1 LPQLGD
7 AGGGAVFVLLSGA
20 AADTAGAIDDA
31 IAYDR
36 NRPLAH
42 DYMAALRRGNAPRR
56 WLVGALR
63 HLAAWT
69 AERSRGNG
77 LALDRIGARPYRIVH
92 ALKCDRAAAAI
103 ADRGA
108 DLDVQLLCF
117 CQGAP

>member
-1 LPQLGD
+1 LLQLGD

-42 DYMAALRRGNAPRR
+42 DYMAASAAATPRGVGWSARSAISPLGRPNA
-56 WLVGALR
+56 
-63 HLAAWT
+63 
-69 AERSRGNG
+69 AEAT
-77 LALDRIGARPYRIVH
+77 ALDRIGARPYRIVH
-92 ALKCDRAAAAI
+92 ALKCDRPAAAI
-103 ADRGA
+103 ADRGAA